1 MKLRLFG
8 DLETIGTV
16 GDIMKTCP
24 PSFKGCGGFRVEIWA
39 DSIHKGRKRIDFI
52 QNVSR

>member
-16 GDIMKTCP
+16 P
-24 PSFKGCGGFRVEIWA
+24 PSFKGCSGFWACRDLCLQIWLISSTKDA
-39 DSIHKGRKRIDFI
+39 KRIHFI